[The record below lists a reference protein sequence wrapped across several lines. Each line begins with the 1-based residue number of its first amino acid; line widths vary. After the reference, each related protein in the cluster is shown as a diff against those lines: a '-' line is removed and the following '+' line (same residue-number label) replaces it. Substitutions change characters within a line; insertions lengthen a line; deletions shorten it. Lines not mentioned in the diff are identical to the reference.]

1 MTLLGKLFTLNMSYS
16 YLEYLS
22 KIKILNYI
30 FDN

>member
-1 MTLLGKLFTLNMSYS
+1 MTLLGKPFTLNMSYN

-30 FDN
+30 SDN